1 MDITKVLAPIEHLIP
16 KLEPIDTSPVVQET
30 DSKPVDTIITTDTTN
45 TDQLDNAKSTNIDI
59 QSKPLLHSETPDKVT
74 FTTGG
79 ESTDEELEDT
89 VNPLTDAHTVKP
101 DSSTD
106 APTVKPDSST
116 DAHTVK
122 QDSST
127 DAPIVKPDEPS
138 ENTDSK
144 ISADLGVKLD
154 LKKD

>member
-1 MDITKVLAPIEHLIP
+1 MGIVDITKVLAPIEHLIP

-89 VNPLTDAHTVKP
+89 VNP
-101 DSSTD
+101 STD

-116 DAHTVK
+116 DA
-122 QDSST
+122 
-127 DAPIVKPDEPS
+127 PIVKPDEPP

-144 ISADLGVKLD
+144 ISDDLDVKLD